1 MNSWRGLSDRGV
13 ALIREL
19 ALEMSRA
26 AFKQFLHSV
35 HDRLIDYAQK
45 PSEGDQGF
53 EFLHAR
59 SQISARHNEV
69 SRCFLRYLD
78 EAFDRFATPE
88 PGRHLV
94 GAMAG
99 EEKQVFS
106 TSSRQKL
113 SLMGDE
119 DVEEDLAL
127 SSIRKR
133 AEIEN
138 VETLWSLAQR
148 MALLASGKKIDE
160 SNLPLAPGVFCEAL
174 KQSLS
179 VANIPLAVRLVVY
192 KLFDRLFI
200 SQLGD
205 LYIQAN
211 GKLIELGVLPN
222 LDYQIEK
229 GKSGDS
235 ARFTG
240 AEPRRKRPSTA
251 EQQIPV
257 LQEVV
262 DAHLLNL
269 SLPSRDLPPGEYQSQ
284 LLDSIG
290 LLQRQL
296 LAKSADSAVARPGQP
311 LKYTERQLV
320 EAAVQLQQFD
330 QVIAADILAA
340 ASQIK
345 PLDIARARDNL
356 LQQLQQIT
364 HAEEAPALGDKDV
377 RTIELVGMLFEY
389 ILNDEQIPD
398 CVKALLSYLHTPI
411 LKLAFIESDFFRHQ
425 EHPARLLLNAMA
437 DAGSQWVS
445 NDGSCQFDMLEQI
458 RKTVR
463 EILDSEELDTRKLA
477 ALLMAFNGYVQK
489 VEMRIHLLEK
499 RAIERARGE
508 DRLIEV
514 KQRVNLEIRNRIAD
528 QDVPSSMLLFL
539 LQPWSDYMAHLL
551 LRYGDEA
558 EQWRQSLGLVE
569 DMLWGLKLSGS
580 AGEWLRWR
588 QNYLWMESQMSKCFD
603 VIGYD
608 SGKALK
614 IKRSIDRIYQLRER
628 NLKPE
633 AATED
638 IRKRLVQMSE
648 RKAGQRA
655 DMSHLSNQ
663 EKTIIE
669 KLRLMEFGTWFEYKN
684 GRREKVAWFNP
695 NSLQFLFV
703 DQSGK
708 RSGMKTGN
716 ELARAISNGD
726 LRMIGASDKPLV
738 ERSMESIFTDLNG
751 RAHARASGVQH
762 VG

>member
-1 MNSWRGLSDRGV
+1 M
-13 ALIREL
+13 IREL
-19 ALEMSRA
+19 VLETSRT
-26 AFKQFLHSV
+26 AFKTFLHTV

-45 PSEGDQGF
+45 PTEGDQGF

-59 SQISARHNEV
+59 SQISARHNEIL
-69 SRCFLRYLD
+69 RIFLRSLD
-78 EAFDRFATPE
+78 EAFDRFAE
-88 PGRHLV
+88 QEQKGGI
-94 GAMAG
+94 GAVDAG
-99 EEKQVFS
+99 SPAGKNAANI
-106 TSSRQKL
+106 
-113 SLMGDE
+113 SLMEDA

-133 AEIEN
+133 AEVDNTEW
-138 VETLWSLAQR
+138 LWALGRR
-148 MALLASGKKIDE
+148 MSMLSSRQIDE
-160 SNLPLAPGVFCEAL
+160 ELQLPLAPGSFCQAI
-174 KQSLS
+174 KQSMA
-179 VANIPLAVRLVVY
+179 VAMIPLQAKLVIY
-192 KLFDRLFI
+192 KLFERQFI
-200 SQLGD
+200 PGLSELYQQANAKLVELDVLPHLDYEVEKAKLGD
-205 LYIQAN
+205 T
-211 GKLIELGVLPN
+211 G
-222 LDYQIEK
+222 
-229 GKSGDS
+229 
-235 ARFTG
+235 RFTG
-240 AEPRRKRPSTA
+240 AEPRKRTQSAA
-251 EQQIPV
+251 EARIPV
-257 LQEVV
+257 LQDVV
-262 DAHLLNL
+262 TTGIHPVAA
-269 SLPSRDLPPGEYQSQ
+269 PSKDLPAGEYQSQ
-284 LLDSIG
+284 LLDSISQ
-290 LLQRQL
+290 LQQQL
-296 LAKSADSAVARPGQP
+296 LAAAPQHRVARPGQP
-311 LKYTERQLV
+311 VQYTERQLV

-330 QVIAADILAA
+330 QVIAADILAV

-345 PLDIARARDNL
+345 PLDIVRARDNL
-356 LQQLQQIT
+356 LHQLQQIT

-411 LKLAFIESDFFRHQ
+411 LKLAFVESDFFRHQ

-463 EILDSEELDTRKLA
+463 EILGSEELDTRKLA

-489 VEMRIHLLEK
+489 VEMRIRLLEK
-499 RAIERARGE
+499 RAMERARGE

-514 KQRVNLEIRNRIAD
+514 KQRVNLEIHKRIAD
-528 QDVPSSMLLFL
+528 REIPSAMLLFL

-551 LRYGDEA
+551 LRYSDDS
-558 EQWRQSLGLVE
+558 EQWRQALGLVE
-569 DMLWGLKLSGS
+569 DMLWGLELSGS

-588 QNYLWMESQMSKCFD
+588 QNYLWMESLIDKCFD

-608 SGKALK
+608 TDKALK
-614 IKRSIDRIYQLRER
+614 LKRSISRIYQLRER

-648 RKAGQRA
+648 RRAGQRA

-751 RAHARASGVQH
+751 RAHARASGAQH

>member
-1 MNSWRGLSDRGV
+1 M
-13 ALIREL
+13 IREL
-19 ALEMSRA
+19 VLDTSRT
-26 AFKQFLHSV
+26 AFKTFLHTV
-35 HDRLIDYAQK
+35 HDRLIDYSQK
-45 PSEGDQGF
+45 PTEGDKGF

-59 SQISARHNEV
+59 SQISARHNEI
-69 SRCFLRYLD
+69 SRIFLRTLD
-78 EAFDRFATPE
+78 EAFDRFAE
-88 PGRHLV
+88 QEQKGSS
-94 GAMAG
+94 GAVDAG
-99 EEKQVFS
+99 SPAGK
-106 TSSRQKL
+106 KAGNI
-113 SLMGDE
+113 SLMDDA

-133 AEIEN
+133 AEVEN
-138 VETLWSLAQR
+138 TEWLWALGRR
-148 MALLASGKKIDE
+148 MTMLSSRQVNEELQ
-160 SNLPLAPGVFCEAL
+160 LPLAPGSFCQAI
-174 KQSLS
+174 KKAMA
-179 VANIPLAVRLVVY
+179 VATIPLQAKLVIY
-192 KLFDRLFI
+192 KLFDRQFI
-200 SQLGD
+200 PGLSD
-205 LYIQAN
+205 LYQQAN
-211 GKLIELGVLPN
+211 AKLVELGVLPH
-222 LDYQIEK
+222 LDYQVEK
-229 GKSGDS
+229 AKSGDTG
-235 ARFTG
+235 RFTG
-240 AEPRRKRPSTA
+240 AEPRKRLQPDPA
-251 EQQIPV
+251 PQIPV
-257 LQEVV
+257 LQDVV
-262 DAHLLNL
+262 TTGLHPVAA
-269 SLPSRDLPPGEYQSQ
+269 PSKDLPAGEYQSQ
-284 LLDSIG
+284 LLDSISQ
-290 LLQRQL
+290 LQQQL
-296 LAKSADSAVARPGQP
+296 LATAPQHRVARPDQP
-311 LKYTERQLV
+311 LQYTERQLV

-330 QVIAADILAA
+330 QVMAADILAA

-364 HAEEAPALGDKDV
+364 HTEEAPPLGGDDV

-411 LKLAFIESDFFRHQ
+411 LKLAFTEADFFRHQ

-477 ALLMAFNGYVQK
+477 ALLMTFNCYVQK
-489 VEMRIHLLEK
+489 VEMRIRLLEK
-499 RAIERARGE
+499 RAMERARGE

-514 KQRVNLEIRNRIAD
+514 KQRVNLEIHKRIAD
-528 QDVPSSMLLFL
+528 RDIPSAMLLFL

-551 LRYGDEA
+551 LRYGDDS
-558 EQWRQSLGLVE
+558 EQWRQALGLVE
-569 DMLWGLKLSGS
+569 DMLWGLELSGS
-580 AGEWLRWR
+580 AAEWRRWR
-588 QNYLWMESQMSKCFD
+588 QNYPWMESLVNKCFD

-608 SGKALK
+608 TDKALK
-614 IKRSIDRIYQLRER
+614 LKRSIDRIYQLRER

-648 RKAGQRA
+648 RRAGQRA

-669 KLRLMEFGTWFEYKN
+669 KLRLMEFGTWFEHNN

-695 NSLQFLFV
+695 NTLQFLFV

-716 ELARAISNGD
+716 ELARSISNGD

-751 RAHARASGVQH
+751 RAQAGVSGVQH